1 MPENKS
7 QTQEPLGP
15 MLTRTSRAVS
25 TMLQR
30 LFLESGQNLTAD
42 EWAVLANLTMLRD
55 GQFQQ
60 QLADRTCKDK
70 AAMTRLIDGL
80 EKRALVKRVPDER
93 DRRQKRIYL
102 TQKSRDLMKV
112 LFPVAKKAQ
121 LKVQQGVTAEEL
133 DVFKSVLKKIF
144 INAGEAQ

>member
-1 MPENKS
+1 MSDNKF
-7 QTQEPLGP
+7 QIKEPLGP
-15 MLTRTSRAVS
+15 MLTRASRAVS
-25 TMLQR
+25 NMLQQM
-30 LFLESGQNLTAD
+30 FLESGQNLTAD
-42 EWAVLANLTMLRD
+42 EWAILANLTMLKD

-80 EKRALVKRVPDER
+80 EKRGLAKRVPDEK
-93 DRRQKRIYL
+93 DRRQKRIFL
-102 TQKSRDLMKV
+102 TQKSRDLMQV

-133 DVFKSVLKKIF
+133 DLFKLVLRKIF
-144 INAGEAQ
+144 INTGEAE